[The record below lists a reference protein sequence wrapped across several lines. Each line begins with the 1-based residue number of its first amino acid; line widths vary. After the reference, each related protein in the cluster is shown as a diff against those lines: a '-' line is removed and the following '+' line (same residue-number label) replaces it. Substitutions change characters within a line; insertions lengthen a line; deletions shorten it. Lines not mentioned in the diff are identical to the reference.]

1 MTLANDICRCLDAS
15 CRLHETCARWVE
27 RESGRARQE
36 TFARGLLPCCSFVP
50 IRPAEADPGQVE
62 MFYA

>member
-1 MTLANDICRCLDAS
+1 MSLNNDTSRCLDSS

-27 RESGRARQE
+27 RESGRVRQE

-50 IRPAEADPGQVE
+50 LRAAEAGPDQVE

>member
-1 MTLANDICRCLDAS
+1 MNADDCRCLDSS

-27 RESGRARQE
+27 RESGRVQQA

-50 IRPAEADPGQVE
+50 LKAAEANPGQVE